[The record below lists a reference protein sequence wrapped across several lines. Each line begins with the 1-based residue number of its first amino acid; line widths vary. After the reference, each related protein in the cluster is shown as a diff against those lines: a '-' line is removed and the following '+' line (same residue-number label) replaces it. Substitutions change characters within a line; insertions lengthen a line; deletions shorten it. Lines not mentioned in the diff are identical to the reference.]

1 MTCDE
6 FRDKHRPDVK
16 FAELP
21 IAVRE
26 ELVCHYLSCDPCQ
39 FFISMAPPES
49 QDTFDAEALAASD
62 ARAFGVK
69 VFKNLP
75 KKP

>member
-21 IAVRE
+21 VAMRQKLFE
-26 ELVCHYLSCDPCQ
+26 HYRSCPPCQ
-39 FFISMAPPES
+39 FFINTAPLES